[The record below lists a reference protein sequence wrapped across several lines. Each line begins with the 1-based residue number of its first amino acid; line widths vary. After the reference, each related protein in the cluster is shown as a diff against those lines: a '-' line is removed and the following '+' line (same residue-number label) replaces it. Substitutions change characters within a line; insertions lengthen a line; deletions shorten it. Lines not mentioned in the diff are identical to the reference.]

1 MPLRSRCRSQRCL
14 KTLPSVVAARR
25 RNSTS
30 QNLATML
37 SSIALQP
44 FNAFHSLHFTPMFRD
59 PSSLL
64 KTTNQD
70 ISIARNSILQALL
83 EAFHLTWG
91 VWPPKLLQNVLTGC
105 NVSAY
110 SHTANIRNSDREQ
123 EKEDSQIQGGDSSS
137 RQDMSLVATSAS
149 RSSSYF
155 LCDAV
160 KGYVYNKPT
169 VLNLELELIAW
180 AK

>member
-1 MPLRSRCRSQRCL
+1 MSQDSAVRRGRS
-14 KTLPSVVAARR
+14 KTKLNLPESRDNAQQHC
-25 RNSTS
+25 T
-30 QNLATML
+30 T
-37 SSIALQP
+37 ALQRVPLTALHAHVSRP
-44 FNAFHSLHFTPMFRD
+44 FKPVEDYESRHFDCQKFDSSSSARGFSSDLGGVATETPAERAD
-59 PSSLL
+59 
-64 KTTNQD
+64 
-70 ISIARNSILQALL
+70 RR
-83 EAFHLTWG
+83 
-91 VWPPKLLQNVLTGC
+91 

-110 SHTANIRNSDREQ
+110 SHTANIRDSDREQ
-123 EKEDSQIQGGDSSS
+123 EKEDSQIQQGDSSS

-160 KGYVYNKPT
+160 KGHVYNKQT